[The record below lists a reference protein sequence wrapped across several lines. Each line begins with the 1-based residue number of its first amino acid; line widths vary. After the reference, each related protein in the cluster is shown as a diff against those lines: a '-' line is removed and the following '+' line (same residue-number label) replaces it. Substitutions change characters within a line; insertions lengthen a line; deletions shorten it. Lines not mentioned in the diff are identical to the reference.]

1 MALTFEDTEVIN
13 RSDWFVGKI
22 FPPQMQFTPEQE
34 AKLSELKSLIQEV
47 GDLTFDQ
54 EVDVL
59 IAAMTEIRDRE

>member
-1 MALTFEDTEVIN
+1 
-13 RSDWFVGKI
+13 
-22 FPPQMQFTPEQE
+22 MQFTPEQE

-47 GDLTFDQ
+47 GDLTFDK